1 MYQQL
6 IITTMKN
13 KGKTQTEHVLIFMK
27 VIAWIAFFSFAV
39 KAGVLMFSYFS
50 SLWNP
55 ESANNIH
62 EGLNLFQ
69 LRQENFTLYS
79 VLMTTQFIMSILKA
93 VVWWMVIKLINKI
106 KISNPFTPIVAYK
119 LAKISYSLFAIWVMA
134 VTAGGFIAWLGDKAG
149 NLNNSWEHGQF
160 LFMAC
165 LVFIIYQ
172 IFRRGIELQSEN
184 ELTV

>member
-1 MYQQL
+1 
-6 IITTMKN
+6 MKN
-13 KGKTQTEHVLIFMK
+13 KGKSQTEQVLIFMK
-27 VIAWIAFFSFAV
+27 IVAWIAFFGFVVST
-39 KAGVLMFSYFS
+39 GVLLFSYFS

-55 ESANNIH
+55 ESAKNIH
-62 EGLNLFQ
+62 EDLNLFQ
-69 LRQENFTLYS
+69 LRQENFSLYS
-79 VLMTTQFIMSILKA
+79 VLMATQFIMAILKA
-93 VVWWMVIKLINKI
+93 IIWWMVIKLIDKL
-106 KISNPFTPIVAYK
+106 KISNPFTGIVAYK
-119 LAKISYSLFAIWVMA
+119 LAQISYILFVVWIFA

-149 NLNNSWEHGQF
+149 NLNSSWEHGQF